1 MHILHSYFYNSI
13 GFIEDNIQN
22 DELNEIVWM
31 TLNIKILIIE
41 LILKICIILL
51 LKQNLSFM

>member
-1 MHILHSYFYNSI
+1 MHILHSYFYKAI

-31 TLNIKILIIE
+31 TLNIK
-41 LILKICIILL
+41 
-51 LKQNLSFM
+51 NFDN

>member
-1 MHILHSYFYNSI
+1 MHILHSYFYKAI